1 MAKINYNERSWA
13 IDVISEIN
21 LILQNKGWHFMS
33 AGGESTIVND
43 KSSLFPDV
51 LIFKDKSKD
60 VILQGWELK
69 MPDTQINDAELIGNA
84 VKKAKILQRESF
96 ILWNVKSAVLYTKQ
110 GEIFKIFK
118 SWNDI
123 NINARVEVKQK
134 ESLWK
139 GLLTIILQD
148 LNNFF
153 ELGVISDDVLVDI
166 LAVDA
171 VIDVVLE
178 NISSTATNLKNVTK
192 RQSKLDAEINKWWLS
207 SATEYG
213 FNPTSETD
221 KKSKF
226 NTLSKVIL
234 TDWVFKII
242 FANVIKRHFNEAR
255 AIEKIKDGTTIDH
268 AGTIIR
274 TISEHCNFWNIFSSN
289 LAIEYISSN
298 AWSQIVQL
306 NQFLSSINLEEI
318 EIGILH
324 RLLES
329 SIASAKRK
337 VAGQFATPKKLAEL
351 LTRLTIE
358 NKEGIV
364 IDPCC
369 GTGTII
375 NQAYLLKEEYEI
387 DQDTIVN
394 SVWASDKHSF
404 PIQLSTLTMTKPN
417 TIGKVLN
424 IFRAD
429 VIDLKI
435 GTPIEF
441 KDPNNGNIIEKTFP
455 CVDYVVSNLPF
466 IKSKE
471 IRVLNPNI
479 TLINQSIKDK
489 TKSNVELSGKS
500 DIFAFIPF
508 YLHSILSEKGK
519 IGLVL
524 SNAWLG
530 TDYGELFLQ
539 LVQSYFDIEI
549 VVISAKGK
557 WFNNAD
563 VVTTLF
569 IASKRDPETVL
580 DLQRKI
586 FFCTL
591 MEKIDSIDDIK
602 QLSESILLCEDS
614 ENVVT
619 QTYSINQIKQLEA
632 IGIPWCGYFSDLSWL
647 NTVSNKLVNCNQIFN
662 FTRGERRGWNALFY
676 PASGH
681 NIEADYIKPV
691 LKNLKGAPGLFC
703 TADKEAFCC
712 SKSISELEELNHT
725 GALNWINSFKNQNNK
740 TGVPLIKTLSKANMY
755 WYEMKTYNMADFVAN
770 INYDKSLFIASFSN
784 RSFIDQRMI
793 GLSIKPEY
801 QQENKKLLLALLNST
816 LSMFFIESYGFGRGL
831 GALDLRETK
840 FERDFKVLNPK
851 VLSDKQKSNILAA
864 FESIAQR
871 NRFPLEQE
879 LEQVDRIYF
888 EGLLFDYFGISDCYN
903 SVKKSL
909 KHLYKIRF
917 SVKD

>member
-21 LILQNKGWHFMS
+21 LILQNKGWHFLS
-33 AGGESTIVND
+33 AGGESTIIND

-60 VILQGWELK
+60 IILQGWELK
-69 MPDTQINDAELIGNA
+69 MPDTPINDAELIDNA

-110 GEIFKIFK
+110 GEVFKIYK

-123 NINARVEVKQK
+123 NINTRADVKLN
-134 ESLWK
+134 ETLWK
-139 GLLTIILQD
+139 ELLNIILED

-153 ELGVISDDVLVDI
+153 ESGVISDDALVDI
-166 LAVDA
+166 LSVDA
-171 VIDVVLE
+171 VIDVILE
-178 NISSTATNLKNVTK
+178 NISSTAINLKNITK
-192 RQSKLDAEINKWWLS
+192 RRSILDAEINKWWLS
-207 SATEYG
+207 SASEYG
-213 FNPTSETD
+213 YNPTSETD
-221 KKSKF
+221 KQQKF

-242 FANVIKRHFNEAR
+242 FANVIKRHFNDAR
-255 AIEKIKDGTTIDH
+255 AIERIQEGTSIEQAKKIIE
-268 AGTIIR
+268 A
-274 TISEHCNFWNIFSSN
+274 ISEHCDFWNIFGSN
-289 LAIEYISSN
+289 LAIEHISSN
-298 AWSQIVQL
+298 AWKQIVQL

-318 EIGILH
+318 EISILH

-364 IDPCC
+364 VDPCC

-387 DQDTIVN
+387 NQDSILE
-394 SVWASDKHSF
+394 SIWASDKHSF

-429 VIDLKI
+429 VIDI
-435 GTPIEF
+435 YVGMPIKF
-441 KDPNNGNIIEKTFP
+441 KNPNNGNIIEKNFP
-455 CVDYVVSNLPF
+455 KVDYVVSNLPF

-471 IRVLNPNI
+471 IKVLNPKI
-479 TLINQSIKDK
+479 TLINESIKDK
-489 TKSNVELSGKS
+489 TKLNIELSGKS

-508 YLHSILSEKGK
+508 YLHNILSENGK

-539 LVQSYFDIEI
+539 LVQKYFDIEI

-569 IASKRDPETVL
+569 IASKRDPATDF
-580 DLQRKI
+580 DLQREI
-586 FFCTL
+586 AFCTL
-591 MEKIDSIDDIK
+591 NEKIDSIADIK
-602 QLSESILLCEDS
+602 QLSETILLKEDS
-614 ENVVT
+614 ETVVT
-619 QTYSINQIKQLEA
+619 QTYSINQIKRLEA

-647 NTVSNKLVNCNQIFN
+647 NAVSDKLIDCNRIFN

-676 PASGH
+676 PAFGH
-681 NIEADYIKPV
+681 NIESEYIKPV
-691 LKNLKGAPGLFC
+691 LKNLRKTTGLFC

-712 SKSISELEELNHT
+712 SKTLQELQDLNHT
-725 GALNWINSFKNQNNK
+725 GALNWIKSFENQNNE
-740 TGVPLIKTLSKANMY
+740 TGIPLIQSLSRANMH
-755 WYEMKTYNMADFVAN
+755 WYEMRTDNLADFVAN
-770 INYDKSLFIASFSN
+770 VNYDKSLFIALFRN

-801 QQENKKLLLALLNST
+801 QQESKQLLLALLNSI
-816 LSMFFIESYGFGRGL
+816 LSMFFIESFGFGRGL

-840 FERDFKVLNPK
+840 FERDFKVLNPN
-851 VLSDKQKSNILAA
+851 VLSDAQKTNIINA
-864 FESIAQR
+864 FEPITQR
-871 NRFPLEQE
+871 NRYPLEQE
-879 LEQVDRIYF
+879 IEQVDRINF
-888 EGLLFDYFGISDCYN
+888 ERILFDCYGISDYFN
-903 SVKKSL
+903 SVKMSL
-909 KHLYKIRF
+909 KHLFKIRF